1 MGFLNT
7 WFEIQSLW
15 LLLNLTGTQKFHQG
29 LVVAL
34 FLYLKNWGQRSNIMV
49 LAFEQSLI
57 LLISVVFVFDVF
69 VTWENSQF
77 DIFPFGPLQAGCAA
91 FTRISEMSRKCV
103 TSRPRLDQPIIT

>member
-1 MGFLNT
+1 MA
-7 WFEIQSLW
+7 
-15 LLLNLTGTQKFHQG
+15 LLH
-29 LVVAL
+29 
-34 FLYLKNWGQRSNIMV
+34 LKNWGQRSNVMV